1 MHKKRTK
8 GMVRN
13 ATNNTYIFEIYF
25 IHNPNSNSQ
34 SSFNKKASI
43 TFINHSSY
51 IGYSL
56 LNP

>member
-1 MHKKRTK
+1 MYKKKTK
-8 GMVRN
+8 EMVRN
-13 ATNNTYIFEIYF
+13 ATNNTHIFEIYL

-34 SSFNKKASI
+34 SSFNKKACI
-43 TFINHSSY
+43 TFHNHSSY